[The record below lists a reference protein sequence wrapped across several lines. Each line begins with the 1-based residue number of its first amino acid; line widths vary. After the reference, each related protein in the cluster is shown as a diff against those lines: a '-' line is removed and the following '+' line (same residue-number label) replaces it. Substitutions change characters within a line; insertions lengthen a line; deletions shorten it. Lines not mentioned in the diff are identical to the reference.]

1 MSGNYLPRNPMA
13 EWVGRTALRL
23 MGWRIEGELPKLDKF
38 VVIGAHHTSN
48 WDFVIFI
55 AVKFVLRLNARWF
68 GKHSIF
74 NWPFGG
80 LMRRRGGIAIPR
92 APQGNPAEQAAHAFG
107 EHQQFVLI
115 LSPEGTRKKVQR
127 WKMGF
132 YHIALGAGVPIVL
145 GALDYQQ
152 RRVVIG
158 SSFMPTG
165 DEAADLTAILAFYR
179 PYLPKKPEYAFYGD

>member
-1 MSGNYLPRNPMA
+1 MPGNYLPRSPMA

-23 MGWRIEGELPKLDKF
+23 LGWRIEGELPKLDKF
-38 VVIGAHHTSN
+38 VAIGAHHTSN

-74 NWPFGG
+74 SWPFAG
-80 LMRRRGGIAIPR
+80 LMRRWGGIAIHR
-92 APQGNPAEQAAHAFG
+92 ERQGNTVEQAVQAFSA
-107 EHQQFVLI
+107 HQQFVLI
-115 LSPEGTRKKVQR
+115 LSPEGTRKKVER

-145 GALDYQQ
+145 AALDYQQ

-158 SSFMPTG
+158 PSVMPTG
-165 DEAADLTAILAFYR
+165 DEAADLKMILVFFR
-179 PYLPKKPEYAFYGD
+179 SYLPKKPEYAFYGD